1 MSNKETLVAHIHE
14 LYDFTVSFF
23 ILHPTD
29 KKICLHF
36 HRKLGFWN
44 QLGGHIELDEQPIDA
59 VNRELAEEA
68 GLLPEQYEIVETHAG
83 PKPRNA
89 VAIPAPFSV
98 IIYNYGNDSVHKHI
112 DMPYIIQAKTDVLA
126 PAEGESA
133 EIGWFTLVQMQD
145 MHKEGVLDSAVLDI
159 CTWLFDTHM

>member
-1 MSNKETLVAHIHE
+1 MAHIHE

-23 ILHPTD
+23 ILHPTE

-59 VNRELAEEA
+59 VTRELTEEA
-68 GLLPEQYEIVETHAG
+68 GLQPDDYDIVQTATG
-83 PKPRNA
+83 PNPRNA

-98 IIYNYGNDSVHKHI
+98 IIYNYGNESVHKHI
-112 DMPYIIQAKTDVLA
+112 DMPYLIQSKTEKLA

-133 EIGWFTLVQMQD
+133 QIGWFTLDEMKD
-145 MHKEGVLDSAVLDI
+145 MHVQGKLDSAVLDI
-159 CTWLFDTHM
+159 CQWIFVTHM